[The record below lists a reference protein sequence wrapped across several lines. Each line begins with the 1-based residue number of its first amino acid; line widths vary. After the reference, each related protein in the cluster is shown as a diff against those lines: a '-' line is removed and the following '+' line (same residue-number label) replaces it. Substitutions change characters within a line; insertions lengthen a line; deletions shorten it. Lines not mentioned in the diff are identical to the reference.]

1 MRFKRT
7 FTISFALSFV
17 LFAGL
22 FVFLVNTVGRG
33 VCTSDS
39 WIPKALQYKRALCQ
53 AIHEPKIVVIGG
65 SEAYFSTDSELLSRQ
80 TGMPVVNMAT
90 HIGIPVR
97 MYPNILEGVVSSGDV
112 VVYSLAFNGQHNC
125 GEEKLYSSL
134 AMPMYW
140 NGLYPEMQSA
150 LSLPELVKLYFC
162 YGVTWISDSLAVAE
176 DKRQRPSENILEEYS
191 QLHDEQNNGYMFYT
205 SNSHGDKLYAGNAI
219 DYHELMKTFHLLS
232 CKVTDEFVD
241 SLNRLR
247 RHLSERGVTLTVVL
261 NNIFYYP
268 LWTTVELQEFD
279 HALRLK
285 GIGIDCQYEA
295 LSFPANYYFDTRLHM
310 NKRGARLLTYELAK
324 TVNRALC
331 RANPDIP
338 DWPVTIF
345 AENPSAVTTPSARR
359 YLTGVAVS
367 GDSIAFKCRI
377 PENLRNGRCVA
388 RLLMDRFKPQEVP
401 VVRSVAV
408 NGKTAAFDETARR
421 AKNEV
426 DVYFEAGQCESAEF
440 TVKLLKH
447 NAGVERVILEKD
459 NFSVYDFHSV
469 GANFRMEAGFAA
481 PSEKYGAWSLG
492 TQSVMRLR
500 MRRADECAR
509 IAFDLQLY
517 AVPNKVVVRTGGQE
531 LATWTFDK
539 AGKCQ
544 RDLLIPAAA
553 IPADGWV
560 TLDFEAEKTY
570 CPHRE
575 TGSSDTRELCLLFI
589 KAEQADSPKDKV
601 GES

>member
-1 MRFKRT
+1 MKSKLA
-7 FTISFALSFV
+7 FTVSFALSLV

-39 WIPKALQYKRALCQ
+39 WIPKALQYKRALCR

-97 MYPNILEGVVSSGDV
+97 MYPNLLEGVVRSGDV
-112 VVYSLAFNGQHNC
+112 VVYSLSYVGQHNC

-140 NGLYPEMQSA
+140 NGLYPEMQSV
-150 LSLPELVKLYFC
+150 LSLPELAQLYFC
-162 YGVTWISDSLAVAE
+162 YGVTWISDSLAVAK
-176 DKRQRPSENILEEYS
+176 DKRQRLSENILEEYS
-191 QLHDEQNNGYMFYT
+191 QLHDEQSKGYWFYT
-205 SNSHGDKLYAGNAI
+205 SNGHGDKLYAGNAL
-219 DYHELMKTFHLLS
+219 DYRQSLKKFSPPFCT
-232 CKVTDEFVD
+232 VTDEFAD

-247 RHLSERGVTLTVVL
+247 RYLSEHGVTLTIVL
-261 NNIFYYP
+261 NNIINYP
-268 LWTTVELQEFD
+268 LWTASELQAFD
-279 HALRLK
+279 RALRLR
-285 GIGIDCQYEA
+285 GIGLDCRYEA
-295 LSFPANYYFDTRLHM
+295 LSFPIDYYYDTVVHM
-310 NKRGARLLTYELAK
+310 NSRGARLLTYELAK

-345 AENPSAVTTPSARR
+345 AENPSAVTTPSAHR
-359 YLTGVAVS
+359 YLTGVAVD

-388 RLLMDRFKPQEVP
+388 RLLMDRFNPQEMP

-408 NGKTAAFDETARR
+408 NGETAAFDENVRR
-421 AKNEV
+421 AKNEI
-426 DVYFEAGQCESAEF
+426 DIYFEAGQCESAEF
-440 TVKLLKH
+440 TVELLKR
-447 NAGVERVILEKD
+447 NAGVERVILVKD

-469 GANFRMEAGFAA
+469 GANFRMEAGYAA
-481 PSEKYGAWSLG
+481 PSEKYGTWSLG
-492 TQSVMRLR
+492 TRSSMRMRLR
-500 MRRADECAR
+500 PAEGRTR
-509 IAFDLQLY
+509 IAFDLQRY
-517 AVPNKVVVRTGGQE
+517 AVPNKVVGRTGGQE

-544 RDLLIPAAA
+544 RDLPIPAAA

-570 CPHRE
+570 CPQRE

-589 KAEQADSPKDKV
+589 KAEQADSPKDKA